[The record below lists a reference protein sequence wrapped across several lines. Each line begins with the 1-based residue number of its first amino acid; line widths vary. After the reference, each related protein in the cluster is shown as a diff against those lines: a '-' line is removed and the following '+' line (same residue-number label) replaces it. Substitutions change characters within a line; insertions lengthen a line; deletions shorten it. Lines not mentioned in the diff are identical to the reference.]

1 MLSDRFLTYRKGL
14 SMRPNKET
22 IKLMHEFEG
31 CRLNAYLCPAGV
43 WTIGWGHAATSGIG
57 PIPRHGMTIT
67 QERADQ
73 IFADDLAVFGKKVLT
88 MFKHKPSPNVFGACL
103 SLAYNIGMGAFRKS
117 TCLRRLNAGDVK
129 GAAEALQWFN
139 KAGGK
144 TMRGLVRRRTAE
156 AELMLKDEVVYVPDD
171 QETRLTP
178 DGEKAAVKS
187 TTLAAT
193 GVTAVSGATGVAT
206 AVGQLEGNSQ
216 LLVIGFAALAVLAL
230 AWIARE
236 RIKKLAQGV

>member
-1 MLSDRFLTYRKGL
+1 
-14 SMRPNKET
+14 MRPNKAT

-31 CRLNAYLCPAGV
+31 CRLTAYLCPANV
-43 WTIGWGHAATSGIG
+43 WTIGWGHAATSVIG
-57 PIPRHGMTIT
+57 PIPKRGMTIT
-67 QERADQ
+67 QEQADQ
-73 IFADDLAVFGKKVLT
+73 IFEDDLAIFEKKIFP
-88 MFKHKPSPNVFGACL
+88 MFTHKPSPNVYGACL
-103 SLAYNIGMGAFRKS
+103 SLAFNIGTGAFKKS
-117 TCLRRLNAGDVK
+117 TCLRRLNAGDIE

-156 AELMLKDEVVYVPDD
+156 AELMLSGQVSKALG
-171 QETRLTP
+171 QEQRLTP
-178 DGEKAAVKS
+178 DGEKTAMKS

-236 RIKKLAQGV
+236 RIKKLAQGI